1 MTGMAARFRVG
12 CSGWHY
18 RHWAGRVYPKELPT
32 DRWLHAYTKR
42 FDTVELNNSFY
53 RLPEA
58 EQFDRW
64 RRQVPRGFEFAV
76 KASRFLTHFKRL
88 IDPEEPID
96 RLLSRAKRLGAA
108 LGPILYQLPPGWIP
122 PVDRF
127 ERFLALLPRR
137 LTSRGRPLQHAVEFR
152 DPRGY
157 RPEMLDLLARHDIAL
172 CLHDMPGSESPRA
185 LVGPFVYL
193 RFHGFDAKYG
203 GRYPVGILKAW
214 AEWLRHETGSRTAY
228 VYFNNDRDAHA
239 VGNAETL
246 AALLSER
253 RPDAGTRLARERRSE
268 RSAVASRS

>member
-1 MTGMAARFRVG
+1 MATRLRVG

-18 RHWAGRVYPKELPT
+18 KHWAGRVYPKELPT
-32 DRWLHAYTKR
+32 ERWLEAYTKR

-64 RRQVPRGFEFAV
+64 RRQVPSGFEFAV

-96 RLLSRAKRLGAA
+96 RLLSRAKRLGPA

-122 PVDRF
+122 PLDRF
-127 ERFLALLPRR
+127 EQFLELLPRQ
-137 LTSRGRPLQHAVEFR
+137 LTAKGAPLGHAVEFR

-157 RPEMLDLLARHDIAL
+157 DPQMLDLLARHDVAL
-172 CLHDMPGSESPRA
+172 CLHDMPGSEAPRV
-185 LVGPFVYL
+185 LVGPFVYV
-193 RFHGFDAKYG
+193 RFHGFGAKYG
-203 GRYPVGILKAW
+203 GGYPLETLAEW
-214 AEWLRHETGSRTAY
+214 AEWLRDETGSRKAY
-228 VYFNNDRDAHA
+228 VYFNNDRDAYA
-239 VGNAETL
+239 VANAETL
-246 AALLSER
+246 AQLLR
-253 RPDAGTRLARERRSE
+253 RRHAETGTRFANERRSA